1 MWRRVT
7 YAIVG
12 VSLTA
17 CAATTTSSSRP
28 FLANTRRDVI
38 TAAEIVASR
47 VTDAYQ
53 AVVHLRPEFLRR
65 RHVRPVVPAMHSS
78 IPVYVDDLHF
88 GESESLRYVPLE
100 RVRQIRYLNSTDADL
115 RWGGSHPGGAIL
127 VTTLKK

>member
-7 YAIVG
+7 FAIVG

-17 CAATTTSSSRP
+17 CAATTTSSRP

-53 AVVHLRPEFLRR
+53 AVAHLRPEFLRR
-65 RHVRPVVPAMHSS
+65 RPARQVAAPMQSS

-100 RVRQIRYLNSTDADL
+100 RVRQIRYFNATDADL
-115 RWGGSHPGGAIL
+115 RWGGSHPVGAIL

>member
-7 YAIVG
+7 YAMLG

-17 CAATTTSSSRP
+17 CAATTASSRP

-38 TAAEIVASR
+38 SAAEIVASR

-53 AVVHLRPEFLRR
+53 AVAHLRPEFLRR
-65 RHVRPVVPAMHSS
+65 RPARPVVSPMQSS

-88 GESESLRYVPLE
+88 GDSESLRYVPLE
-100 RVRQIRYLNSTDADL
+100 RVRQIRYLSATDADL
-115 RWGGSHPGGAIL
+115 RWGGSHPSGAIL

>member
-17 CAATTTSSSRP
+17 CAATTTSSRP

-38 TAAEIVASR
+38 TAAEIVTSR

-65 RHVRPVVPAMHSS
+65 RPVRPAVAPMQSS
-78 IPVYVDDLHF
+78 IPVYVDDLAF
-88 GESESLRYVPLE
+88 GDTESLRYVPLE
-100 RVRQIRYLNSTDADL
+100 RVRQIRYLNATDADL
-115 RWGGSHPGGAIL
+115 RFGGSHPAGAIL